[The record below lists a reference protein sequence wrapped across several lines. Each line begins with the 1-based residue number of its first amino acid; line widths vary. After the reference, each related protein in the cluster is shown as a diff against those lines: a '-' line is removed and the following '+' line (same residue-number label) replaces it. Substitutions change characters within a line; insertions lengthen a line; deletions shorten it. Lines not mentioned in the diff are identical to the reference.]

1 MDLGLDCCYNSSSTI
16 GDEHFCTT
24 VNPCREDEGDC
35 DANNECQGDLT
46 CDNGCPTYLGFN
58 ANVSC
63 CIYPNANFCEYPDHI
78 GDGYCDDGNNKAE
91 CEWDNGDCCGSTVN
105 CCSTVN
111 TDYCSACEC
120 LNPNADENLC
130 TSSHASYI
138 GDNACDDENNNV
150 ECQWDGG
157 DCCNVNENLINYCTL
172 CECLDPN
179 HITDN
184 NSTSTSNPTTTTPS
198 PSSTSNSTT
207 TSGPATCV
215 YPELKSNGY
224 CNDESNTDVCAYDGD
239 GMGNSDCCGDNVN
252 TDHCSACE
260 CLDPIWILF
269 NSFFKKGRNDYENLI
284 SLK

>member
-35 DANNECQGDLT
+35 DANIECQGDLT

-63 CIYPNANFCEYPDHI
+63 CIYPL
-78 GDGYCDDGNNKAE
+78 
-91 CEWDNGDCCGSTVN
+91 V
-105 CCSTVN
+105 
-111 TDYCSACEC
+111 
-120 LNPNADENLC
+120 C

-157 DCCNVNENLINYCTL
+157 DCCNANENLNNYCAL

-184 NSTSTSNPTTTTPS
+184 DSTSTSNPTTTSS
-198 PSSTSNSTT
+198 PIQSTSNSTT

-224 CNDESNTDVCAYDGD
+224 CNDESNTNVCAYDGD
-239 GMGNSDCCGDNVN
+239 GMGNSDCCGNNVN